1 MQQEC
6 RIAATMTLAAA
17 PTFDMD
23 SDGQDVRAGIWRFG
37 VPEYYAL
44 AAMVSVAIA
53 TYIFVTG
60 DAQSERLLTPALVAA
75 IMVANL
81 VPAMALIVLIGSRV
95 ARARAVR
102 SMAGGNG
109 RLHVRLVA
117 LFSLIAAVPTLLVVI
132 FASLLFQFGVDF
144 WFSDRSR
151 GMFENAANLAEGYYQ
166 ENQRQVGANTFAMA
180 TDLGTRL
187 RQYPIDAPG
196 FNDYYLQQV
205 VVRSL
210 NESAIIEIGRDG
222 LARTATAINPD
233 DRTAENRLS
242 STMIA
247 RLDAG
252 EDVVVVRQANRIE
265 AAARLPGTDRA
276 YVYASRDTNVPGFQ
290 QSARASAVLAD
301 YNQLFDRSQMLQLQF
316 NGALYLGSLLL
327 LALAVIAA
335 IVVADR
341 IVRPLGTLIGATRT
355 AAGGDLSVRVTPP
368 ARDDEI
374 SVLTRA
380 FNRMTEQL
388 EGQTRALVHANEQL
402 ETRRSF
408 IEAVLSG
415 VSSAVVSVDADRRIL
430 LANAAAERLID
441 RPADELTG
449 LLLDDVAPE
458 LSQLLTGK
466 EREAI
471 VQLARKDSE
480 PATLAAKAVAQG
492 DGFVLSFEDITQQL
506 LDQRRAAWS
515 DVARRI
521 AHEIKNPLT
530 PIQLAAERLQR
541 RFGDRVEADAPT
553 FRKLTD
559 TVIRQVHDMRRMVD
573 EFSSFARMPKPTFG
587 VEDVRD
593 ILRQAVFLFE
603 VAKPDIAFTVK
614 TPAEIDPLVCDRRL
628 LSQAITNIVKNAVEA
643 IEEKRK
649 DSDEVAAGTIGVEL
663 ETGAHDAVVIRI
675 TDDGIGLPEAR
686 EAIAE
691 PYMTTRQGGTGLG
704 LAIVKKI
711 VEQHYGELEFSDNPM
726 GQGTRVTLTLHPDR
740 LRPLAG
746 QGDENMLGRRET
758 VPGRIRNRQDKED
771 HGA

>member
-1 MQQEC
+1 MQQDC
-6 RIAATMTLAAA
+6 RNGATMAHPSSLTVEV
-17 PTFDMD
+17 D
-23 SDGQDVRAGIWRFG
+23 SDDQARSGFWRFG
-37 VPEYYAL
+37 APEYYTL
-44 AAMVSVAIA
+44 AVIVSVAVA

-60 DAQSERLLTPALVAA
+60 DAQSERLLTPALIAA
-75 IMVANL
+75 IMVVNL
-81 VPAMALIVLIGSRV
+81 VPAMALIVLIGSRI

-117 LFSLIAAVPTLLVVI
+117 LFSLIAAAPTLLVVI
-132 FASLLFQFGVDF
+132 FASLLFQFGVNF
-144 WFSDRSR
+144 WYSERSR
-151 GMFENAANLAEGYYQ
+151 GMFENAASMAQAFYEDSQ
-166 ENQRQVGANTFAMA
+166 KSVSANTTTMA
-180 TDLGTRL
+180 KDLSDYLTR
-187 RQYPIDAPG
+187 YPIDSETFQNAYG
-196 FNDYYLQQV
+196 QQV
-205 VVRSL
+205 VLREL
-210 NESAIIEIGRDG
+210 NESAIIEIGADG
-222 LARTATAINPD
+222 IARTPVMVDPD
-233 DRTAENRLS
+233 NRAAEARIS
-242 STMIA
+242 PETVA
-247 RLDAG
+247 RLNRG
-252 EDVVVVRQANRIE
+252 EQVVVLQKSDRIE
-265 AAARLPGTDRA
+265 AATRLPGRANA
-276 YVYASRDTNVPGFQ
+276 YVYASRDANILGLEQFDR
-290 QSARASAVLAD
+290 ARSILAD
-301 YNQLFDRSQMLQLQF
+301 YNALFGRSQQLQLQF

-388 EGQTRALVHANEQL
+388 EGQTGALVSVNEQL
-402 ETRRSF
+402 EARRSF

-430 LANAAAERLID
+430 LANAAAERLICQS
-441 RPADELTG
+441 AECLTG
-449 LLLDDVAPE
+449 QPLDDVAPE
-458 LSQLLTGK
+458 LARLLTGE
-466 EREAI
+466 EREGI
-471 VQLARKDSE
+471 VQLSRKDAE

-541 RFGDRVEADAPT
+541 RFGDKVEGDAAT

-603 VAKPDIAFTVK
+603 VAKPDIVFSVK
-614 TPAEIDPLVCDRRL
+614 TPADIEPLVCDRRL
-628 LSQAITNIVKNAVEA
+628 LSQAVTNIVKNAVEA
-643 IEEKRK
+643 IEEKYK
-649 DSDEVAAGTIGVEL
+649 NSESPATGHVGATL
-663 ETGAHDAVVIRI
+663 ETGREGELVIRV

-711 VEQHYGELEFSDNPM
+711 VEQHYGELEFSDNPA
-726 GQGTRVTLTLHPDR
+726 GDGTCVTLTLHPDR
-740 LRPLAG
+740 LRALAG
-746 QGDENMLGRRET
+746 RGGEAGIGQGES
-758 VPGRIRNRQDKED
+758 VPGRIRNRQDRED

>member
-1 MQQEC
+1 MAQSSP
-6 RIAATMTLAAA
+6 LAL
-17 PTFDMD
+17 DMD
-23 SDGQDVRAGIWRFG
+23 SDDQDVRSGFWRFAA
-37 VPEYYAL
+37 PEYYTL
-44 AAMVSVAIA
+44 AIIISVAIA

-75 IMVANL
+75 IMVVNL
-81 VPAMALIVLIGSRV
+81 VPAMALIVLIGSRI

-117 LFSLIAAVPTLLVVI
+117 LFSLIAAAPTLLVVI

-151 GMFENAANLAEGYYQ
+151 GMFENAASLAEGYYQ
-166 ENQRQVGANTFAMA
+166 ENQRQVGANTYAMA
-180 TDLGTRL
+180 ADLSKQMSL
-187 RQYPIDAPG
+187 VPIDSPA
-196 FNDYYLQQV
+196 FSNYYLQQV

-210 NESAIIEIGRDG
+210 NESAIIEIGQDG
-222 LARTATAINPD
+222 VARTATAIDPD
-233 DRTAENRLS
+233 NRAAENRLGS
-242 STMIA
+242 EMVG

-265 AAARLPGTDRA
+265 AAARLPGTRRA

-301 YNQLFDRSQMLQLQF
+301 YNGLFERSQQLQLQF

-327 LALAVIAA
+327 LALAVTAA

-374 SVLTRA
+374 AVLTRA

-388 EGQTRALVHANEQL
+388 QGQNGALVSVNEQL
-402 ETRRSF
+402 EARRSF

-430 LANAAAERLID
+430 LANAAAERLICQS
-441 RPADELTG
+441 AECLTG
-449 LLLDDVAPE
+449 QPLDDVAPE
-458 LSQLLTGK
+458 LARLLISD

-471 VQLARKDSE
+471 VQLSRKDAE

-541 RFGDRVEADAPT
+541 RFGDKIEGDSAT
-553 FRKLTD
+553 FKKLTD

-603 VAKPDIAFTVK
+603 VAKPDIAFAIT
-614 TPAEIDPLVCDRRL
+614 TPDEIEPLVCDRRL
-628 LSQAITNIVKNAVEA
+628 LSQALTNIVKNAVEA
-643 IEEKRK
+643 IEEKSK
-649 DSDEVAAGTIGVEL
+649 NSDLVPIGHIDAELAISAG
-663 ETGAHDAVVIRI
+663 GALVIRI
-675 TDDGIGLPEAR
+675 ADDGIGLPEAR
-686 EAIAE
+686 DAIAE

-711 VEQHYGELEFSDNPM
+711 VEQHYGELEFSDNPA
-726 GQGTRVTLTLHPDR
+726 GQGTCVTLTLHPDR

-746 QGDENMLGRRET
+746 RGGETGLGQSES
-758 VPGRIRNRQDKED
+758 VPGRIRNRQDRED

>member
-1 MQQEC
+1 MAQS
-6 RIAATMTLAAA
+6 ASLA
-17 PTFDMD
+17 FGMD
-23 SDGQDVRAGIWRFG
+23 SDEAEGRSGFWRFG
-37 VPEYYAL
+37 APEYYTL
-44 AAMVSVAIA
+44 GVIVSVAIA

-75 IMVANL
+75 IMVVNL
-81 VPAMALIVLIGSRV
+81 VPAMTLIVLIGSRV

-117 LFSLIAAVPTLLVVI
+117 LFSLIAAAPTLLVVI

-151 GMFENAANLAEGYYQ
+151 GMFENAASLAEGYYQ

-180 TDLGTRL
+180 NDLGTRL
-187 RQYPIDAPG
+187 SRFSIDSPG
-196 FNDYYLQQV
+196 FTNYYLQQV

-222 LARTATAINPD
+222 VARTAAAIDPD
-233 DRTAENRLS
+233 DRSAENRLS
-242 STMIA
+242 SEMVG

-252 EDVVVVRQANRIE
+252 EDVVVIRQANRIE

-301 YNQLFDRSQMLQLQF
+301 YNGLFERSQLLQLQF

-368 ARDDEI
+368 VRDDEI

-388 EGQTRALVHANEQL
+388 EGQTGVLVNVNEQL
-402 ETRRSF
+402 EARRSF

-430 LANAAAERLID
+430 LANAAAERLIGQS
-441 RPADELTG
+441 ADELIG
-449 LLLDDVAPE
+449 LFLDDVAPE
-458 LSQLLTGK
+458 LARMLTSD

-471 VQLARKDSE
+471 VQLSRKDAE

-541 RFGDRVEADAPT
+541 RFGDKVEGDEAT

-587 VEDVRD
+587 VEDLRD

-603 VAKPDIAFTVK
+603 VAKPDIAFSVR
-614 TPAEIDPLVCDRRL
+614 TPAEIEPLVCDRRL
-628 LSQAITNIVKNAVEA
+628 LSQAVTNIVKNAVEA
-643 IEEKRK
+643 IEEKYK
-649 DSDEVAAGTIGVEL
+649 SSDTVATGHVGAALEIGAEG
-663 ETGAHDAVVIRI
+663 EVVIRV

-686 EAIAE
+686 DAIAE

-711 VEQHYGELEFSDNPM
+711 VEQHYGELEFSDNPA
-726 GQGTRVTLTLHPDR
+726 GQGTCVTLTLHPDR

-746 QGDENMLGRRET
+746 KGGEQNIGQNET
-758 VPGRIRNRQDKED
+758 VPGRIRNRQDRED

>member
-1 MQQEC
+1 MAQSSS
-6 RIAATMTLAAA
+6 LA
-17 PTFDMD
+17 FDMD
-23 SDGQDVRAGIWRFG
+23 SDGQEVRSGFWRFAA
-37 VPEYYAL
+37 PEYYTL
-44 AAMVSVAIA
+44 AVIVSVAVA

-117 LFSLIAAVPTLLVVI
+117 LFSLIAAVPTMLVVI

-144 WFSDRSR
+144 WYSDRSR
-151 GMFENAANLAEGYYQ
+151 GMFENAANLAQAFYEDSQ
-166 ENQRQVGANTFAMA
+166 QSVGANTVAMA
-180 TDLGTRL
+180 KDLGGYLDRF
-187 RQYPIDAPG
+187 PIDSSSFSDA
-196 FNDYYLQQV
+196 YLQQV
-205 VVRSL
+205 VVREL
-210 NESAIIEIGRDG
+210 NESAIIEIGSDG
-222 LARTATAINPD
+222 IARTPVMIDPD
-233 DRTAENRLS
+233 NRAAE
-242 STMIA
+242 A
-247 RLDAG
+247 RISPAMVAQLNAG
-252 EDVVVVRQANRIE
+252 ENVIVTRQSDRIE
-265 AAARLPGTDRA
+265 AATRVPGRKNA
-276 YVYASRDTNVPGFQ
+276 YLYASRDANSLGLQ
-290 QSARASAVLAD
+290 QFERASTVLAD
-301 YNQLFDRSQMLQLQF
+301 YNALFERSQLLQLQF

-327 LALAVIAA
+327 LALAVIGA

-341 IVRPLGTLIGATRT
+341 IVRPLGTLVGAART
-355 AAGGDLSVRVTPP
+355 AAGGDLSVRVTPST
-368 ARDDEI
+368 RNDEI
-374 SVLTRA
+374 AVLTVA

-388 EGQTRALVHANEQL
+388 QGQTGALVSVNEQL
-402 ETRRSF
+402 EARRSF

-415 VSSAVVSVDADRRIL
+415 VSSAVVSVDADHRIL
-430 LANAAAERLID
+430 LANAAAERLICQS
-441 RPADELTG
+441 AECLTG
-449 LLLDDVAPE
+449 RPLEEVAPE
-458 LSQLLTGK
+458 LARLLTGD
-466 EREAI
+466 EREGI
-471 VQLARKDSE
+471 VQLARNDAE

-541 RFGDRVEADAPT
+541 RFGDKVEGDAAT

-603 VAKPDIAFTVK
+603 VAKPDIVFAIR
-614 TPAEIDPLVCDRRL
+614 TPDEIEPLVCDRRL
-628 LSQAITNIVKNAVEA
+628 LSQAMTNIVKNAVEA
-643 IEEKRK
+643 IEEKTK
-649 DSDEVAAGTIGVEL
+649 NSEGVSVGHVDAEL
-663 ETGAHDAVVIRI
+663 AIAPGGELLMRV

-686 EAIAE
+686 DAIAE

-711 VEQHYGELEFSDNPM
+711 VEQHYGELEFSDNPA

-746 QGDENMLGRRET
+746 RGGEAGLGQGES
-758 VPGRIRNRQDKED
+758 VPGRIRNRQDRED

>member
-1 MQQEC
+1 MAQSSS
-6 RIAATMTLAAA
+6 LA
-17 PTFDMD
+17 FDMD
-23 SDGQDVRAGIWRFG
+23 SDGQEVRSGFWRFAA
-37 VPEYYAL
+37 PEYYTL
-44 AAMVSVAIA
+44 AVIVSVAVA

-117 LFSLIAAVPTLLVVI
+117 LFSLIAAAPTMLVVI

-144 WFSDRSR
+144 WYSDRSR
-151 GMFENAANLAEGYYQ
+151 GMFENAANLAQAFYEDSQ
-166 ENQRQVGANTFAMA
+166 QSVGANTVAMA
-180 TDLGTRL
+180 KDLGGYLDRF
-187 RQYPIDAPG
+187 PIDSSSFSDA
-196 FNDYYLQQV
+196 YLQQV
-205 VVRSL
+205 VVREL
-210 NESAIIEIGRDG
+210 NESAIIEIGSDG
-222 LARTATAINPD
+222 IARTPVMIDPD
-233 DRTAENRLS
+233 NRAAE
-242 STMIA
+242 A
-247 RLDAG
+247 RISPAMVAQLNAG
-252 EDVVVVRQANRIE
+252 ENVIVTRQSDRIE
-265 AAARLPGTDRA
+265 AATRVPGRKNA
-276 YVYASRDTNVPGFQ
+276 YLYASRDANSLGLQ
-290 QSARASAVLAD
+290 QFERASTVLAD
-301 YNQLFDRSQMLQLQF
+301 YNALFERSQLLQLQF

-327 LALAVIAA
+327 LALAVIGA

-341 IVRPLGTLIGATRT
+341 IVRPLGTLVGAART
-355 AAGGDLSVRVTPP
+355 AAGGDLSVRVTPST
-368 ARDDEI
+368 RNDEI
-374 SVLTRA
+374 AVLTVA

-388 EGQTRALVHANEQL
+388 QGQTGALVSVNEQL
-402 ETRRSF
+402 EARRSF

-415 VSSAVVSVDADRRIL
+415 VSSAVVSVDADHRIL
-430 LANAAAERLID
+430 LANAAAERLICQS
-441 RPADELTG
+441 AECLTG
-449 LLLDDVAPE
+449 RPLEEVAPE
-458 LSQLLTGK
+458 LARLLTGD
-466 EREAI
+466 EREGI
-471 VQLARKDSE
+471 VQLARNDAE

-541 RFGDRVEADAPT
+541 RFGDKVEGDAAT

-603 VAKPDIAFTVK
+603 VAKPDIVFAIR
-614 TPAEIDPLVCDRRL
+614 TPDEIEPLVCDRRL
-628 LSQAITNIVKNAVEA
+628 LSQAMTNIVKNAVEA
-643 IEEKRK
+643 IEEKTK
-649 DSDEVAAGTIGVEL
+649 NSEEVPVGHVDAEL
-663 ETGAHDAVVIRI
+663 AIAPGGELLIRV

-686 EAIAE
+686 DAIAE

-711 VEQHYGELEFSDNPM
+711 VEQHYGELEFSDNPA

-746 QGDENMLGRRET
+746 RGGEAGLGQGES
-758 VPGRIRNRQDKED
+758 VPGRIRNRQDRED

>member
-1 MQQEC
+1 M
-6 RIAATMTLAAA
+6 ATMTQSPSLAL
-17 PTFDMD
+17 DMD
-23 SDGQDVRAGIWRFG
+23 SDGQEVRSGFWRFAA
-37 VPEYYAL
+37 PEYYTL
-44 AAMVSVAIA
+44 AIIISVAIA

-75 IMVANL
+75 IMVVNL

-117 LFSLIAAVPTLLVVI
+117 LFSLIAAAPTLLVVI

-166 ENQRQVGANTFAMA
+166 ENQRQVGANTYAMA
-180 TDLGTRL
+180 TDLGKQL
-187 RQYPIDAPG
+187 SLVPIDSPA
-196 FNDYYLQQV
+196 FSNYYLQQV

-222 LARTATAINPD
+222 VARTATAINPD
-233 DRTAENRLS
+233 DRAAEARLGS
-242 STMIA
+242 AMVG

-252 EDVVVVRQANRIE
+252 EDVVVVRQPTRIE

-301 YNQLFDRSQMLQLQF
+301 YNNLFERSQQLQLQF

-355 AAGGDLSVRVTPP
+355 AAGGDLSVRVPPP

-374 SVLTRA
+374 AVLTRA

-388 EGQTRALVHANEQL
+388 QGQTGALVSVNEQL
-402 ETRRSF
+402 EARRSF

-415 VSSAVVSVDADRRIL
+415 VSSAVVSVDADHRIL
-430 LANAAAERLID
+430 LANAAAERLICQS
-441 RPADELTG
+441 AECLTG
-449 LLLDDVAPE
+449 QPLDDVAPE
-458 LSQLLTGK
+458 LARLLISD

-471 VQLARKDSE
+471 VQLSRKDAE

-541 RFGDRVEADAPT
+541 RFGDKVEGDAAT

-593 ILRQAVFLFE
+593 ILRQTVFLFE
-603 VAKPDIAFTVK
+603 VAKPDITFAVK
-614 TPAEIDPLVCDRRL
+614 TPAEIEPLVCDRRL
-628 LSQAITNIVKNAVEA
+628 LSQAMTNIVKNAVEA
-643 IEEKRK
+643 IEEKYRN
-649 DSDEVAAGTIGVEL
+649 SESTVTGHVAAEL
-663 ETGAHDAVVIRI
+663 FSGAEGEIVIRVS
-675 TDDGIGLPEAR
+675 DDGIGLPEAR
-686 EAIAE
+686 DAIAE

-711 VEQHYGELEFSDNPM
+711 VEQHYGELEFSDNPA
-726 GQGTRVTLTLHPDR
+726 GQGTCVTLTLHPDR

-746 QGDENMLGRRET
+746 KGGEQGMGHSES
-758 VPGRIRNRQDKED
+758 VPGRIRNRQDRED

>member
-1 MQQEC
+1 MEPAASL
-6 RIAATMTLAAA
+6 IA
-17 PTFDMD
+17 D
-23 SDGQDVRAGIWRFG
+23 SDSLDPAARTRGWHFAA
-37 VPEYYAL
+37 PEYYTL
-44 AAMVSVAIA
+44 AVIISVAIA

-75 IMVANL
+75 IMVVNL
-81 VPAMALIVLIGSRV
+81 VPAMALIVLVGSRI
-95 ARARAVR
+95 ARARAER
-102 SMAGGNG
+102 TMMGGNG

-117 LFSLIAAVPTLLVVI
+117 LFSLLAATPTLLVVI

-151 GMFENAANLAEGYYQ
+151 GMFENAASLAEGYYQ
-166 ENQRQVGANTFAMA
+166 ENQREVGANTVAMA
-180 TDLGTRL
+180 NDLGNLLSRV
-187 RQYPIDAPG
+187 PIDAPE
-196 FNDYYLQQV
+196 FSSYYFQQV
-205 VVRSL
+205 VVRNL
-210 NESAIIEIGRDG
+210 NESAIIEVGKDG
-222 LARTATAINPD
+222 IARTAAAVSPD
-233 DRTAENRLS
+233 NRVAESRLTP
-242 STMIA
+242 TMRQ
-247 RLDAG
+247 RLAKG
-252 EDVVVVRQANRIE
+252 EDVVVVRRSDRVE
-265 AAARLPGTDRA
+265 AATRLPGTSGA
-276 YVYASRDTNVPGFQ
+276 YVYASRDANVPGFQ
-290 QSARASAVLAD
+290 QSIRAGTVLAD
-301 YNQLFDRSQMLQLQF
+301 YNGLFERSQKLQLQF

-327 LALAVIAA
+327 LALAVVAA

-368 ARDDEI
+368 ERDDEI
-374 SVLTRA
+374 AVLTRA
-380 FNRMTEQL
+380 FNSMTEQL
-388 EGQTRALVHANEQL
+388 EQQTGTLVSVNAQL

-415 VSSAVVSVDADRRIL
+415 VSSAVISVDAGHHIL
-430 LANAAAERLID
+430 LANAAAERLIGQSV
-441 RPADELTG
+441 ADLTG
-449 LLLDDVAPE
+449 QPLADVAPE
-458 LSQLLTGK
+458 LAGLLTGT
-466 EREAI
+466 EREGV
-471 VQLARKDSE
+471 VQLARRDAE

-541 RFGDRVEADAPT
+541 RFGDKVGGDEAT

-603 VAKPDIAFTVK
+603 VAKPDIMFRVK
-614 TPAEIDPLVCDRRL
+614 TPNEIEPLVCDRRL
-628 LSQAITNIVKNAVEA
+628 LSQALTNIVKNAVEA
-643 IEEKRK
+643 IEEKRGHSAEAPTGHI
-649 DSDEVAAGTIGVEL
+649 DAALDIGAAGEI
-663 ETGAHDAVVIRI
+663 VIRVS
-675 TDDGIGLPEAR
+675 DDGIGLPQAR
-686 EAIAE
+686 DTIAE

-711 VEQHYGELEFSDNPM
+711 VEQHFGELEFCDNPA
-726 GQGTRVTLTLHPDR
+726 GRGTCVTLTLHPDR
-740 LRPLAG
+740 LRSLAG
-746 QGDENMLGRRET
+746 KGGDLVTGRTES
-758 VPGRIRNRQDKED
+758 VPGRVRNRQDREEY
-771 HGA
+771 GA

>member
-1 MQQEC
+1 MVQS
-6 RIAATMTLAAA
+6 TSLA
-17 PTFDMD
+17 FGMD
-23 SDGQDVRAGIWRFG
+23 SDEEEARSGFWRFG
-37 VPEYYAL
+37 APEYYTL
-44 AAMVSVAIA
+44 GVIVSVAIA

-75 IMVANL
+75 IMVVNL

-117 LFSLIAAVPTLLVVI
+117 LFSLIAAAPTLLVVI

-151 GMFENAANLAEGYYQ
+151 GMFENAASLAEGYYQ

-187 RQYPIDAPG
+187 SRFSIDSPG
-196 FNDYYLQQV
+196 FSNYYLQQV

-222 LARTATAINPD
+222 VARTATAIDPD
-233 DRTAENRLS
+233 DRSAENRL
-242 STMIA
+242 TAAMVD

-252 EDVVVVRQANRIE
+252 EDVVVIRQANRIE

-301 YNQLFDRSQMLQLQF
+301 YNGLFDRSQLLQLQF

-374 SVLTRA
+374 AVLTRA

-388 EGQTRALVHANEQL
+388 EGQTGVLVNVNEQL
-402 ETRRSF
+402 EARRSF

-430 LANAAAERLID
+430 LANAAAERLIGQS
-441 RPADELTG
+441 AESLTG
-449 LLLDDVAPE
+449 QPLDDVAPE
-458 LSQLLTGK
+458 LARLLTGE
-466 EREAI
+466 EREGI
-471 VQLARKDSE
+471 VQLSRKDAE

-541 RFGDRVEADAPT
+541 RFGDKVEGDAAT

-587 VEDVRD
+587 VEDARD

-603 VAKPDIAFTVK
+603 VAKPDIAFSVK
-614 TPAEIDPLVCDRRL
+614 TPAEIEPLVCDRRL
-628 LSQAITNIVKNAVEA
+628 LSQAVTNIVKNAVEA
-643 IEEKRK
+643 IEEKYK
-649 DSDEVAAGTIGVEL
+649 NSDSIATGHVGAALEIGPGGE
-663 ETGAHDAVVIRI
+663 VVIRV

-686 EAIAE
+686 DAIAE

-711 VEQHYGELEFSDNPM
+711 VEQHYGELEFSDNPA
-726 GQGTRVTLTLHPDR
+726 GQGTCVTLTLHPDR

-746 QGDENMLGRRET
+746 KGGEQNMGQNET
-758 VPGRIRNRQDKED
+758 VPGRIRNRQDRED

>member
-1 MQQEC
+1 MAQ
-6 RIAATMTLAAA
+6 LAPLALDA
-17 PTFDMD
+17 V
-23 SDGQDVRAGIWRFG
+23 SDEEGARSGIWRFAA
-37 VPEYYAL
+37 PEYYTLAL
-44 AAMVSVAIA
+44 VVSIGVA

-81 VPAMALIVLIGSRV
+81 VPAMALIVLVGSRV
-95 ARARAVR
+95 ARARAE
-102 SMAGGNG
+102 STMGGGNG

-117 LFSLIAAVPTLLVVI
+117 LFSLIAAAPTLLVAI

-151 GMFENAANLAEGYYQ
+151 GMFENAAGLAEGYYQ
-166 ENQRQVGANTFAMA
+166 ENQREVGANAVAMA
-180 TDLGTRL
+180 TDLGGYL
-187 RQYPIDAPG
+187 EKAPIDGAD
-196 FNDYYLQQV
+196 FSSYYFQQV

-210 NESAIIEIGRDG
+210 NQSAIIELGPDG
-222 LARTATAINPD
+222 IARTATAVAPD
-233 DRTAENRLS
+233 DRNADQLLRPEVIRRLN
-242 STMIA
+242 
-247 RLDAG
+247 AG
-252 EDVVVVRQANRIE
+252 EDVVITRQRNRIE
-265 AAARLPGTDRA
+265 AVTRLPSSRA
-276 YVYASRDTNVPGFQ
+276 AFVYASRDFNVPGFS
-290 QSARASAVLAD
+290 QSARAGTVLAD
-301 YNQLFDRSQMLQLQF
+301 YNNLFARSQLLQLQF

-341 IVRPLGTLIGATRT
+341 IIRPLGTLVGATRA

-368 ARDDEI
+368 ARNDEI
-374 SVLTRA
+374 SVLTVA

-388 EGQTRALVHANEQL
+388 EGQTSALVGANEQL
-402 ETRRSF
+402 EARRSF

-415 VSSAVVSVDADRRIL
+415 VSSAVISVDADHRIL
-430 LANAAAERLID
+430 LANAAAERLICQSSNC
-441 RPADELTG
+441 LTG
-449 LLLDDVAPE
+449 APLADVAPE
-458 LSQLLTGK
+458 LARLLTGD

-471 VQLARKDSE
+471 VQLARRDAE

-541 RFGDRVEADAPT
+541 RFGDKVEGDTAT
-553 FRKLTD
+553 FKKLTD
-559 TVIRQVHDMRRMVD
+559 TIVRQVHDMRRMVD

-587 VEDVRD
+587 VEDIRD
-593 ILRQAVFLFE
+593 ILKQAVFLFE
-603 VAKPDIAFTVK
+603 VAKPDIEFVVDVPDAI
-614 TPAEIDPLVCDRRL
+614 EPLVCDRRL
-628 LSQAITNIVKNAVEA
+628 LSQALTNIVKNAVEA
-643 IEEKRK
+643 IEERSKNLEPPLSGHIR
-649 DSDEVAAGTIGVEL
+649 AALDMRNDGQIAITV
-663 ETGAHDAVVIRI
+663 

-711 VEQHYGELEFSDNPM
+711 VEQHFGDLEFSDNPA
-726 GQGTRVTLTLHPDR
+726 GRGTRVTLTLHPDR

-746 QGDENMLGRRET
+746 QGGET
-758 VPGRIRNRQDKED
+758 TMGQAESVPGRIRNRQDRED

>member
-1 MQQEC
+1 
-6 RIAATMTLAAA
+6 MTSAAA
-17 PTFDMD
+17 PPFDMEPD
-23 SDGQDVRAGIWRFG
+23 AQDLRSGVWRFG
-37 VPEYYAL
+37 APEYYAL
-44 AAMVSVAIA
+44 AAMVSIAIA

-117 LFSLIAAVPTLLVVI
+117 LFSLIAAAPTLLVVI

-151 GMFENAANLAEGYYQ
+151 GMFENAANMAQAFYEDSQ
-166 ENQRQVGANTFAMA
+166 ESVGANTSAMA
-180 TDLGTRL
+180 KDLGAYLANNKLNSTAF
-187 RQYPIDAPG
+187 QDAYG
-196 FNDYYLQQV
+196 MQV
-205 VVRSL
+205 VLREL
-210 NESAIIEIGRDG
+210 NESAVIEIGSDG
-222 LARTATAINPD
+222 IARTAAIVDPD
-233 DRTAENRLS
+233 NRVAS
-242 STMIA
+242 ERIAPSTVALLA
-247 RLDAG
+247 RG
-252 EDVVVVRQANRIE
+252 EDVVVTRRPDRIE
-265 AAARLPGTDRA
+265 AVARLPGRENA
-276 YVYASRDTNVPGFQ
+276 YVYAARNADTLGMRQFDG
-290 QSARASAVLAD
+290 ARAVLTD

-327 LALAVIAA
+327 LALAVVAA

-388 EGQTRALVHANEQL
+388 EGQTGALVNVNEQL
-402 ETRRSF
+402 EARRSF

-415 VSSAVVSVDADRRIL
+415 VSSAVVSVDAERRIL
-430 LANAAAERLID
+430 LANAAAERLIG
-441 RPADELTG
+441 RSADELTG
-449 LLLDDVAPE
+449 LTLDEVAPE
-458 LSQLLTGK
+458 LAQLLTGN

-471 VQLARKDSE
+471 VQLARKDAE
-480 PATLAAKAVAQG
+480 PATLAAKAVGQG

-541 RFGDRVEADAPT
+541 RFGDRVEGDAPT

-587 VEDVRD
+587 VEDIRD
-593 ILRQAVFLFE
+593 VLRQAVFLFE
-603 VAKPDIAFTVK
+603 VAKPDIVFTVK
-614 TPAEIDPLVCDRRL
+614 TPAEIEPLVCDRRL
-628 LSQAITNIVKNAVEA
+628 LSQAVTNIVKNAVEA
-643 IEEKRK
+643 IEEKYK
-649 DSDEVAAGTIGVEL
+649 NSSEPAIGNISAEL
-663 ETGAHDAVVIRI
+663 ETGANDTIVIRV

-686 EAIAE
+686 DAIAE

-711 VEQHYGELEFSDNPM
+711 VEQHYGELEFSDNPA
-726 GQGTRVTLTLHPDR
+726 GRGTCVTLTLYPDR

-746 QGDENMLGRRET
+746 QGGETAVGRTET

>member
-1 MQQEC
+1 MQQDC
-6 RIAATMTLAAA
+6 RNAATMASLA
-17 PTFDMD
+17 PLPIDRD
-23 SDGQDVRAGIWRFG
+23 SGEPDVRSSGWQFAA
-37 VPEYYAL
+37 PEYYTL
-44 AAMVSVAIA
+44 AVIISVAIA

-81 VPAMALIVLIGSRV
+81 VPAMALIVLVGSRV

-117 LFSLIAAVPTLLVVI
+117 LFSLIAAAPTLLVVI
-132 FASLLFQFGVDF
+132 FASLLFQYGVDF

-151 GMFENAANLAEGYYQ
+151 GMFENAASLAQGYYQ
-166 ENQRQVGANTFAMA
+166 ENQREVGANTIAMA
-180 TDLGTRL
+180 KDLGSFLSRV
-187 RQYPIDAPG
+187 PIDDPD
-196 FNDYYLQQV
+196 FSNYYLQQV
-205 VVRSL
+205 VVRNL
-210 NESAIIEIGRDG
+210 NESAIIEIGSDG
-222 LARTATAINPD
+222 VARTPAMIDPD
-233 DRTAENRLS
+233 NRAAENRIS
-242 STMIA
+242 PSMVS

-252 EDVVVVRQANRIE
+252 EEVVVARQSDRIE
-265 AAARLPGTDRA
+265 AATRLPGPRRA
-276 YVYASRDTNVPGFQ
+276 YLYASRDANVLGLQ
-290 QSARASAVLAD
+290 QFERARTVLAD
-301 YNQLFDRSQMLQLQF
+301 YNGLFQRSQQLQLQF

-327 LALAVIAA
+327 LALAVVAA

-368 ARDDEI
+368 ASNDEI

-388 EGQTRALVHANEQL
+388 QGQTGALVSVNEQL
-402 ETRRSF
+402 EARRSF

-415 VSSAVVSVDADRRIL
+415 VSSAVVSVDTDHRIL
-430 LANAAAERLID
+430 LVNAAAERLIGQ
-441 RPADELTG
+441 PAETLTG
-449 LLLDDVAPE
+449 QSLADVAPE
-458 LSQLLTGK
+458 LARLLTAD

-471 VQLARKDSE
+471 VQLARKDAE
-480 PATLAAKAVAQG
+480 PATLAAKTVALG
-492 DGFVLSFEDITQQL
+492 EGFVLSFEDITQQL

-541 RFGDRVEADAPT
+541 RFGDKVEGDQAT
-553 FRKLTD
+553 FRRLTD

-603 VAKPDIAFTVK
+603 VAKPDIAFRISM
-614 TPAEIDPLVCDRRL
+614 ADEIEPLVCDRRL
-628 LSQAITNIVKNAVEA
+628 LSQALTNIVKNAVEA
-643 IEEKRK
+643 IEEKIKNPGSTPVGHIR
-649 DSDEVAAGTIGVEL
+649 AEL
-663 ETGAHDAVVIRI
+663 ELTPDGEMVIRVS
-675 TDDGIGLPEAR
+675 DDGIGLPEAR

-711 VEQHYGELEFSDNPM
+711 VEQHYGELDFADNPE

-746 QGDENMLGRRET
+746 QGADMTTGQMES
-758 VPGRIRNRQDKED
+758 VPGRIRNRQDRED
-771 HGA
+771 YGA

>member
-1 MQQEC
+1 MEQTAALTRNSESEQQD
-6 RIAATMTLAAA
+6 A
-17 PTFDMD
+17 
-23 SDGQDVRAGIWRFG
+23 RAGGWHFAA
-37 VPEYYAL
+37 PEYYTLAL
-44 AAMVSVAIA
+44 IVSVGIA

-81 VPAMALIVLIGSRV
+81 VPAMALIVLVGSRV

-117 LFSLIAAVPTLLVVI
+117 LFSLIAAAPTLLVVI

-166 ENQRQVGANTFAMA
+166 ENQREVGANTVAMA
-180 TDLGTRL
+180 TDLGGLLDRL
-187 RQYPIDAPG
+187 PTNSSQ
-196 FNDYYLQQV
+196 FSNYYFQQV
-205 VVRSL
+205 VVRNL
-210 NESAIIEIGRDG
+210 NESAIIEIGTDG
-222 LARTATAINPD
+222 VARTAAGVNPD
-233 DRTAENRLS
+233 NRAAENRLTP
-242 STMIA
+242 TMVS

-252 EDVVVVRQANRIE
+252 EEVVVVREANRIE
-265 AAARLPGTDRA
+265 AATRLPGTRRA
-276 YVYASRDTNVPGFQ
+276 YLYASRDFNVPGFQ
-290 QSARASAVLAD
+290 QSIRANTVLAD
-301 YNQLFDRSQMLQLQF
+301 YNALFKRSQLLQLQF

-327 LALAVIAA
+327 LALAVVAA

-374 SVLTRA
+374 SVLTQA

-388 EGQTRALVHANEQL
+388 EGQTGALVNANEQI
-402 ETRRSF
+402 EARRSF

-415 VSSAVVSVDADRRIL
+415 VSSAVVSVDADHRIL
-430 LANAAAERLID
+430 LANAAAERLICQS
-441 RPADELTG
+441 AECLTG
-449 LLLDDVAPE
+449 QPLADVAPE
-458 LSQLLTGK
+458 LAQLLSGN

-471 VQLARKDSE
+471 VQLARRDAE

-492 DGFVLSFEDITQQL
+492 DGFVISFEDITQQL

-541 RFGDRVEADAPT
+541 RFGAKIEGDEAT
-553 FRKLTD
+553 FKRLTD
-559 TVIRQVHDMRRMVD
+559 TIIRQVHDMRRMVD

-593 ILRQAVFLFE
+593 IIRQAVFLFE
-603 VAKPDIAFTVK
+603 VAKPDIAFSIK
-614 TPAEIDPLVCDRRL
+614 TPNEIDPLVCDRRL
-628 LSQAITNIVKNAVEA
+628 LSQAVTNIVKNAVEA
-643 IEEKRK
+643 IEEKYK
-649 DSDEVAAGTIGVEL
+649 NT
-663 ETGAHDAVVIRI
+663 DAVATGHIDAQLDIGATGDYVIRV

-686 EAIAE
+686 DAIAE

-711 VEQHYGELEFSDNPM
+711 VEQHYGELDFCDNPA
-726 GQGTRVTLTLHPDR
+726 GQGTCVSLTLHPER
-740 LRPLAG
+740 LRSLAG
-746 QGDENMLGRRET
+746 MGGETAAGQAET
-758 VPGRIRNRQDKED
+758 VPGRLRNRQDREE

>member
-1 MQQEC
+1 MVQPARLALDIDSDE
-6 RIAATMTLAAA
+6 AAA
-17 PTFDMD
+17 R
-23 SDGQDVRAGIWRFG
+23 SGIWRFAA
-37 VPEYYAL
+37 PEYYTL
-44 AAMVSVAIA
+44 AVIASVAIA

-81 VPAMALIVLIGSRV
+81 VPAMALIVLVGSRI
-95 ARARAVR
+95 ARARATR
-102 SMAGGNG
+102 SMGGGNG

-132 FASLLFQFGVDF
+132 FASLLFQYGVDF

-151 GMFENAANLAEGYYQ
+151 GMFENAASLAEGYYQ
-166 ENQRQVGANTFAMA
+166 ENQREVAANTGAMA
-180 TDLGTRL
+180 KDLGAFLQRAST
-187 RQYPIDAPG
+187 DDPG
-196 FNDYYLQQV
+196 FSNYYFQQV
-205 VVRSL
+205 VVRNL
-210 NESAIIEIGRDG
+210 NESAIIEIGVDNV
-222 LARTATAINPD
+222 ARTAAAINPD
-233 DRTAENRLS
+233 DREAENRLS
-242 STMIA
+242 PAILA

-252 EDVVVVRQANRIE
+252 EDVVVVRQPDRIE
-265 AAARLPGTDRA
+265 AATRLPGTRRA
-276 YVYASRDTNVPGFQ
+276 YLYASRDFNVPGFQ
-290 QSARASAVLAD
+290 QSLRASNVLAD
-301 YNQLFDRSQMLQLQF
+301 YNDLFERSQQLQLQF

-355 AAGGDLSVRVTPP
+355 AAGGDLSVRVSPP
-368 ARDDEI
+368 RRDDEI
-374 SVLTRA
+374 AVLTRA

-388 EGQTRALVHANEQL
+388 EGQTSALVNVNEQL
-402 ETRRSF
+402 EARRSF

-415 VSSAVVSVDADRRIL
+415 VSSAVISVDADHRIL
-430 LANAAAERLID
+430 LANAAAERLIEPD
-441 RPADELTG
+441 GEGLTERPLAE
-449 LLLDDVAPE
+449 VAPE
-458 LSQLLTGK
+458 LARLLDS
-466 EREAI
+466 EEHEAI
-471 VQLARKDSE
+471 VQLARKDAE

-541 RFGDRVEADAPT
+541 RFGDKVEGDTAT

-603 VAKPDIAFTVK
+603 VAKPDIAFRVR
-614 TPAEIDPLVCDRRL
+614 TPGEIDPLVCDRRL
-628 LSQAITNIVKNAVEA
+628 LSQALTNIVKNAVEA
-643 IEEKRK
+643 IEEKYK
-649 DSDEVAAGTIGVEL
+649 DSTEPAVGRVEASL
-663 ETGAHDAVVIRI
+663 ETTDDGAVRI
-675 TDDGIGLPEAR
+675 TVADDGIGLPEAR
-686 EAIAE
+686 DAIAE
-691 PYMTTRQGGTGLG
+691 PYMTTRRGGTGLG

-711 VEQHYGELEFSDNPM
+711 VEQHYGELEFTDNPA
-726 GQGTRVTLTLHPDR
+726 GQGTCVTLTLHPDR

-746 QGDENMLGRRET
+746 KGGGGSTGQAES
-758 VPGRIRNRQDKED
+758 VPGRIRTRQDRED

>member
-1 MQQEC
+1 MEPVASPNATIESEGLSASP
-6 RIAATMTLAAA
+6 RSWHFAA
-17 PTFDMD
+17 
-23 SDGQDVRAGIWRFG
+23 
-37 VPEYYAL
+37 PEYYTL
-44 AAMVSVAIA
+44 AVIISVAIA

-75 IMVANL
+75 IMVVNL
-81 VPAMALIVLIGSRV
+81 VPAMALIVLVGSRI
-95 ARARAVR
+95 ARARAER
-102 SMAGGNG
+102 TMGGGNG

-166 ENQRQVGANTFAMA
+166 ENQRQVGANTFTMA
-180 TDLGTRL
+180 GDLGKML
-187 RQYPIDAPG
+187 AQLPIDSPD
-196 FNDYYLQQV
+196 FTNYYLQQV

-210 NESAIIEIGRDG
+210 NESAIIEIGKDG
-222 LARTATAINPD
+222 VTRTATAINPD
-233 DRTAENRLS
+233 NRTAEDRLTP
-242 STMIA
+242 TMIK

-252 EDVVVVRQANRIE
+252 EDVVVVRQADRIE
-265 AAARLPGTDRA
+265 AAARLPGTARA
-276 YVYASRDTNVPGFQ
+276 YVYASRDENVPGFQ
-290 QSARASAVLAD
+290 QSARAGAVLAD
-301 YNQLFDRSQMLQLQF
+301 YNDLFERSQKLQLQF

-368 ARDDEI
+368 VRDDEI

-388 EGQTRALVHANEQL
+388 EGQTSALVNVNAQL

-415 VSSAVVSVDADRRIL
+415 VSSAVGSVDADHHIL
-430 LANAAAERLID
+430 LVNAAAERLIGQS
-441 RPADELTG
+441 AGELTG
-449 LLLDDVAPE
+449 QPLADVAPE
-458 LSQLLTGK
+458 LAALLTAE

-471 VQLARKDSE
+471 VQLSRRDAE

-541 RFGDRVEADAPT
+541 RFGAKVEGDEAT
-553 FRKLTD
+553 FRRLTD
-559 TVIRQVHDMRRMVD
+559 TIIRQVHDMRRMVD

-603 VAKPDIAFTVK
+603 VAKPDIAFSVT
-614 TPAEIDPLVCDRRL
+614 TPDEIEPLVCDRRL
-628 LSQAITNIVKNAVEA
+628 LSQALTNIVKNAVEA
-643 IEEKRK
+643 IEEKSK
-649 DSDEVAAGTIGVEL
+649 KENENPPVGHIHAEL
-663 ETGAHDAVVIRI
+663 DASGGDMIVIRI

-686 EAIAE
+686 DAIAE

-711 VEQHYGELEFSDNPM
+711 VEQHYGELEFEDNPA
-726 GQGTRVTLTLHPDR
+726 GRGTRVTLTLHPDR
-740 LRPLAG
+740 LRPVAG
-746 QGDENMLGRRET
+746 KGGDLMSGRVET
-758 VPGRIRNRQDKED
+758 VPGRVRNRQDRED
-771 HGA
+771 YGT

>member
-1 MQQEC
+1 MAQSPP
-6 RIAATMTLAAA
+6 LAL
-17 PTFDMD
+17 DMD
-23 SDGQDVRAGIWRFG
+23 SDGQEVRSGFWGFAA
-37 VPEYYAL
+37 PEYYTL
-44 AAMVSVAIA
+44 AIIVSVAIA

-75 IMVANL
+75 IMVVNL

-117 LFSLIAAVPTLLVVI
+117 LFSLIAAAPTLLVVI

-166 ENQRQVGANTFAMA
+166 ENQRQVGANTYAMA
-180 TDLGTRL
+180 TDLGKQL
-187 RQYPIDAPG
+187 SLVPIDSPA
-196 FNDYYLQQV
+196 FSNYYLQQV

-222 LARTATAINPD
+222 VARTATAINPD
-233 DRTAENRLS
+233 DRAAEARLGS
-242 STMIA
+242 AMVG

-301 YNQLFDRSQMLQLQF
+301 YNNLFERSQQLQLQF

-374 SVLTRA
+374 AVLTRA

-388 EGQTRALVHANEQL
+388 QGQTGALVSVNEQL
-402 ETRRSF
+402 EARRSF

-430 LANAAAERLID
+430 LANAAAERLICQS
-441 RPADELTG
+441 AECLTG
-449 LLLDDVAPE
+449 QPLDDVAPE
-458 LSQLLTGK
+458 LARLLISD

-471 VQLARKDSE
+471 VQLSRKDAE

-521 AHEIKNPLT
+521 AHEIENPLT

-541 RFGDRVEADAPT
+541 RFGDKVEGDSAT

-603 VAKPDIAFTVK
+603 VAKPDIAFAVK
-614 TPAEIDPLVCDRRL
+614 TPAEIEPLVCDRRL
-628 LSQAITNIVKNAVEA
+628 LSQAMTNIVKNAVEA
-643 IEEKRK
+643 IEEKYK
-649 DSDEVAAGTIGVEL
+649 NSESAITGHVAAEL
-663 ETGAHDAVVIRI
+663 VSGADGEMIIRVS
-675 TDDGIGLPEAR
+675 DDGIGLPEAR
-686 EAIAE
+686 DAIAE

-711 VEQHYGELEFSDNPM
+711 VEQHYGELEFSDNPE
-726 GQGTRVTLTLHPDR
+726 GQGTCVTLTLHPDR

-746 QGDENMLGRRET
+746 KGGEQGMGHSES
-758 VPGRIRNRQDKED
+758 VPGRIRNRQDRED

>member
-1 MQQEC
+1 MATSVPLANDGESG
-6 RIAATMTLAAA
+6 RPAPRARAWEFAA
-17 PTFDMD
+17 
-23 SDGQDVRAGIWRFG
+23 
-37 VPEYYAL
+37 PEYYAL
-44 AAMVSVAIA
+44 AVIISVGIA
-53 TYIFVTG
+53 TYIYVTG

-75 IMVANL
+75 IMVVNL

-95 ARARAVR
+95 ARARAMR

-117 LFSLIAAVPTLLVVI
+117 LFSLIAATPTLLVVI

-151 GMFENAANLAEGYYQ
+151 GMFENAAGLAEGYYQ
-166 ENQRQVGANTFAMA
+166 ENQREVAANTVAMA
-180 TDLGTRL
+180 TDLGNVLERVRT
-187 RQYPIDAPG
+187 DAPD
-196 FNDYYLQQV
+196 FSSFYLQQV
-205 VVRSL
+205 VVRNL
-210 NESAIIEIGRDG
+210 NESAIIEIGADG
-222 LARTATAINPD
+222 VARTAAAIDPD
-233 DRTAENRLS
+233 NRAAETRLQPAMV
-242 STMIA
+242 T

-252 EDVVVVRQANRIE
+252 EEVVVVRQSDRIE
-265 AAARLPGTDRA
+265 AATKLPGTRRA
-276 YVYASRDTNVPGFQ
+276 YLYASRDFNVPGFQ
-290 QSARASAVLAD
+290 QSVRAGTVLAD
-301 YNQLFDRSQMLQLQF
+301 YNALFARSQQLQLQF

-341 IVRPLGTLIGATRT
+341 IVRPLGTLVGATRT
-355 AAGGDLSVRVTPP
+355 AAEGDLSVRVTPS
-368 ARDDEI
+368 AHDDEI

-380 FNRMTEQL
+380 FNRMTEQIQ
-388 EGQTRALVHANEQL
+388 GQTGALVSANEQI
-402 ETRRSF
+402 EARRSF

-415 VSSAVVSVDADRRIL
+415 VSSAVVSVDADHRIL
-430 LANAAAERLID
+430 LANAAAERLIGT
-441 RPADELTG
+441 RAEALTG
-449 LLLDDVAPE
+449 QPLAEVAPE
-458 LSQLLTGK
+458 LARLISGD
-466 EREAI
+466 EREGV
-471 VQLARKDSE
+471 VQLARQHAE

-521 AHEIKNPLT
+521 AHEIKNPRT

-541 RFGDRVEADAPT
+541 RFGDKVEGDQAT

-587 VEDVRD
+587 VEDIRD
-593 ILRQAVFLFE
+593 ILKQAVFLFE
-603 VAKPDIAFTVK
+603 VAKPDIAFSVSV
-614 TPAEIDPLVCDRRL
+614 PNDIEPLVCDRRL
-628 LSQAITNIVKNAVEA
+628 LSQALTNIVKNAVEA
-643 IEEKRK
+643 IEENVKNPE
-649 DSDEVAAGTIGVEL
+649 SSPIGHIRAILDMGDDRE
-663 ETGAHDAVVIRI
+663 VVIRI
-675 TDDGIGLPEAR
+675 ADDGIGLPEAR
-686 EAIAE
+686 DTIAE

-711 VEQHYGELEFSDNPM
+711 VEQHYGELDFADNPA
-726 GQGTRVTLTLHPDR
+726 GKGTCVTLTLHPDR

-746 QGDENMLGRRET
+746 RGADTTTGQAES
-758 VPGRIRNRQDKED
+758 VPGRSRNRQDRED

>member
-1 MQQEC
+1 MTQSP
-6 RIAATMTLAAA
+6 TLAL
-17 PTFDMD
+17 DMD
-23 SDGQDVRAGIWRFG
+23 SDGQEVRSGFWRFAA
-37 VPEYYAL
+37 PEYYTL
-44 AAMVSVAIA
+44 AIIISVAIA

-75 IMVANL
+75 IMVVNL

-117 LFSLIAAVPTLLVVI
+117 LFSLIAAAPTLLVVI

-166 ENQRQVGANTFAMA
+166 ENQRQVGANTYAMA
-180 TDLGTRL
+180 TDLGKQL
-187 RQYPIDAPG
+187 SLVPIDSPA
-196 FNDYYLQQV
+196 FSNYYLQQV

-222 LARTATAINPD
+222 VARTATAINPD
-233 DRTAENRLS
+233 DRAAEARLGS
-242 STMIA
+242 AMVG

-252 EDVVVVRQANRIE
+252 EDVVVVRQPTRIE

-301 YNQLFDRSQMLQLQF
+301 YNSLFDRSQQLQLQF

-374 SVLTRA
+374 AVLTRA

-388 EGQTRALVHANEQL
+388 QGQTGALVSVNEQL
-402 ETRRSF
+402 EARRSF

-415 VSSAVVSVDADRRIL
+415 VSSAVVSVDADHRIL
-430 LANAAAERLID
+430 LANAAAERLICQS
-441 RPADELTG
+441 AECLTG
-449 LLLDDVAPE
+449 QPLDDVAPE
-458 LSQLLTGK
+458 LARLLISD

-471 VQLARKDSE
+471 VQLSRKDAE

-541 RFGDRVEADAPT
+541 RFGDKVEGDSAT

-593 ILRQAVFLFE
+593 ILRQTVFLFE
-603 VAKPDIAFTVK
+603 VAKPDIAFAVK
-614 TPAEIDPLVCDRRL
+614 TPAEIEPLVCDRRL
-628 LSQAITNIVKNAVEA
+628 LSQAMTNIVKNAVEA
-643 IEEKRK
+643 IEEKYK
-649 DSDEVAAGTIGVEL
+649 NSDAPVTGHVAAEL
-663 ETGAHDAVVIRI
+663 FSGADGEIVIRVS
-675 TDDGIGLPEAR
+675 DDGIGLPEAR
-686 EAIAE
+686 DAIAE

-711 VEQHYGELEFSDNPM
+711 VEQHYGELEFSDNPA
-726 GQGTRVTLTLHPDR
+726 GQGTCVTLTLHPDR

-746 QGDENMLGRRET
+746 KGGEQGMGHSES
-758 VPGRIRNRQDKED
+758 VPGRIRNRQDRED

>member
-1 MQQEC
+1 MEP
-6 RIAATMTLAAA
+6 AASPLQASELPAADA
-17 PTFDMD
+17 SSRGWHF
-23 SDGQDVRAGIWRFG
+23 AA
-37 VPEYYAL
+37 PEYYTL
-44 AAMVSVAIA
+44 AVIVSVAIA

-60 DAQSERLLTPALVAA
+60 DAQSERLLTPGLVAA
-75 IMVANL
+75 IMVVNL
-81 VPAMALIVLIGSRV
+81 VPAMALIVLVGSRV
-95 ARARAVR
+95 ARARAER

-117 LFSLIAAVPTLLVVI
+117 LFSLIAAAPTLLVVI
-132 FASLLFQFGVDF
+132 FASLLFQYGVDF

-151 GMFENAANLAEGYYQ
+151 GMFENAAGLAQGYYQ
-166 ENQRQVGANTFAMA
+166 ENQREVGANTIAMSKDIGA
-180 TDLGTRL
+180 FLQRV
-187 RQYPIDAPG
+187 PIDDPA
-196 FNDYYLQQV
+196 FSNYYLQQV
-205 VVRSL
+205 VVRNL
-210 NESAIIEIGRDG
+210 NESAIIEIGADG
-222 LARTATAINPD
+222 VARTPAMIDPD
-233 DRTAENRLS
+233 NRAAESRIS
-242 STMIA
+242 PSMVE
-247 RLDAG
+247 RLDRG
-252 EDVVVVRQANRIE
+252 QDVVVVRRSDRIE
-265 AAARLPGTDRA
+265 AATRLPGTRRA
-276 YVYASRDTNVPGFQ
+276 YLYASRDANVLGFQ
-290 QSARASAVLAD
+290 QSERARTVLAD
-301 YNQLFDRSQMLQLQF
+301 YNGLFQRSQQLQLQF

-374 SVLTRA
+374 AVLTRA

-388 EGQTRALVHANEQL
+388 EGQTGALVSVNEQL

-415 VSSAVVSVDADRRIL
+415 VSSAVVSVDAEHRIL
-430 LANAAAERLID
+430 LANAAAEHLIGQS
-441 RPADELTG
+441 AGELTG
-449 LLLDDVAPE
+449 QPLADVAPE
-458 LSQLLTGK
+458 LARLLTS
-466 EREAI
+466 EEHEAI
-471 VQLARKDSE
+471 VQLARRDAE

-492 DGFVLSFEDITQQL
+492 DGYVLSFEDITQQL

-541 RFGDRVEADAPT
+541 RFGAKVEGDEAT
-553 FRKLTD
+553 FRRLTD
-559 TVIRQVHDMRRMVD
+559 TIIRQVHDMRRMVD

-603 VAKPDIAFTVK
+603 VAKPDIQFSVK
-614 TPAEIDPLVCDRRL
+614 TPNEIEPLVCDRRL
-628 LSQAITNIVKNAVEA
+628 LSQALTNIVKNAVEA
-643 IEEKRK
+643 IEENSK
-649 DSDEVAAGTIGVEL
+649 DSESPPIGHIRAEL
-663 ETGAHDAVVIRI
+663 DIGRDDAIVIRI
-675 TDDGIGLPEAR
+675 SDDGIGLPEAR
-686 EAIAE
+686 DAIAE

-711 VEQHYGELEFSDNPM
+711 VEQHYGELDFCDNPA
-726 GQGTRVTLTLHPDR
+726 GQGTCVTLTLHPDR

-746 QGDENMLGRRET
+746 KGGDLVTGQIES
-758 VPGRIRNRQDKED
+758 VPGRIRNRQGKEEY
-771 HGA
+771 GA

>member
-1 MQQEC
+1 MASPASLAHDNNPDEQ
-6 RIAATMTLAAA
+6 AASTRGWQFAA
-17 PTFDMD
+17 
-23 SDGQDVRAGIWRFG
+23 
-37 VPEYYAL
+37 PEYYAL
-44 AAMVSVAIA
+44 AAIVSVAAA

-60 DAQSERLLTPALVAA
+60 DSQSERLLTPALVAA

-117 LFSLIAAVPTLLVVI
+117 LFSLIAAAPTLLVAI

-151 GMFENAANLAEGYYQ
+151 GMFENAAGLAEGFYQ
-166 ENQRQVGANTFAMA
+166 ENRREVGANTVAMA
-180 TDLGTRL
+180 QDLGDFLSRVPTDN
-187 RQYPIDAPG
+187 PD
-196 FNDYYLQQV
+196 FSNYYFQQV
-205 VVRSL
+205 VVRNL
-210 NESAIIEIGRDG
+210 NESAIIEIGEDG
-222 LARTATAINPD
+222 VPRTAAMIDPD
-233 DRTAENRLS
+233 NREAENRLAPATVS
-242 STMIA
+242 

-252 EDVVVVRQANRIE
+252 EDVVVNVQPDRIE
-265 AAARLPGTDRA
+265 ATTRLPGPRRA
-276 YVYASRDTNVPGFQ
+276 YVYASRDANVPGFQ
-290 QSARASAVLAD
+290 QWERARSVLSD
-301 YNQLFDRSQMLQLQF
+301 YNALFQRSQLLQLQF

-388 EGQTRALVHANEQL
+388 EGQTGALVNVNEQL

-415 VSSAVVSVDADRRIL
+415 VSSAVVSVDAEHRIL
-430 LANAAAERLID
+430 LANAAAERLIGLSAE
-441 RPADELTG
+441 RLTG
-449 LLLDDVAPE
+449 RPLADVAPE
-458 LSQLLTGK
+458 LSRLLTGD

-471 VQLARKDSE
+471 VQLARSDAE

-541 RFGDRVEADAPT
+541 RFGEKVEGDEAT
-553 FRKLTD
+553 FRRLTE
-559 TVIRQVHDMRRMVD
+559 TIIRQVHDMRRMVD

-587 VEDVRD
+587 TEDIRD
-593 ILRQAVFLFE
+593 IVRQAVFLFE
-603 VAKPDIAFTVK
+603 VAKPDIQFSVK
-614 TPAEIDPLVCDRRL
+614 TPNEIEPLVCDRRL

-643 IEEKRK
+643 IEEKHKK
-649 DSDEVAAGTIGVEL
+649 DGTAVSGHVRADLDIGPNDELIVR
-663 ETGAHDAVVIRI
+663 VI
-675 TDDGIGLPEAR
+675 DDGIGLPEAR
-686 EAIAE
+686 DAIAE

-711 VEQHYGELEFSDNPM
+711 VEQHYGELEFCDNPE
-726 GQGTRVTLTLHPDR
+726 GQGTCVTLTLHPDR

-746 QGDENMLGRRET
+746 KGDDAAMGKVET
-758 VPGRIRNRQDKED
+758 VPGRIRNRQNRED
-771 HGA
+771 YGA

>member
-1 MQQEC
+1 MAQS
-6 RIAATMTLAAA
+6 ASL
-17 PTFDMD
+17 TFDAGPD
-23 SDGQDVRAGIWRFG
+23 EEEVRSGFWRFG
-37 VPEYYAL
+37 TPEYYTL
-44 AAMVSVAIA
+44 GVIVSVAIA

-75 IMVANL
+75 IMVVNL
-81 VPAMALIVLIGSRV
+81 VPAMTLIVLIGSRV
-95 ARARAVR
+95 ARARAMR

-117 LFSLIAAVPTLLVVI
+117 LFSLIAAAPTLLVVI

-151 GMFENAANLAEGYYQ
+151 GMFENAASLAEGYYQ

-180 TDLGTRL
+180 TDLGARL
-187 RQYPIDAPG
+187 SRFPIDSPG
-196 FNDYYLQQV
+196 FSNYYLQQV

-210 NESAIIEIGRDG
+210 NESAIIEIGSDG
-222 LARTATAINPD
+222 VARTATAINPD
-233 DRTAENRLS
+233 DRAAENRLS
-242 STMIA
+242 TAMVD

-252 EDVVVVRQANRIE
+252 EDVVVIRQANRIE

-301 YNQLFDRSQMLQLQF
+301 YNGLFERSQLLQLQF

-368 ARDDEI
+368 VRDDEI

-388 EGQTRALVHANEQL
+388 EGQTGALVNVNEQL
-402 ETRRSF
+402 EARRSF

-415 VSSAVVSVDADRRIL
+415 VSSAVVSVAADRRIL
-430 LANAAAERLID
+430 LANAAAEKLIGQS
-441 RPADELTG
+441 AESLTG
-449 LLLDDVAPE
+449 QSLDEVAPE
-458 LSQLLTGK
+458 LARLLTGE
-466 EREAI
+466 EREGI
-471 VQLARKDSE
+471 VQLSRKDAE

-492 DGFVLSFEDITQQL
+492 EGFVLSFEDITQQL

-541 RFGDRVEADAPT
+541 RFGDKVEGDEAT

-603 VAKPDIAFTVK
+603 VAKPDIAFSVK
-614 TPAEIDPLVCDRRL
+614 TPAEFEPLVCDRRL
-628 LSQAITNIVKNAVEA
+628 LSQAVTNIVKNAVEA
-643 IEEKRK
+643 IEEKYK
-649 DSDEVAAGTIGVEL
+649 NSDSVATGHVGAALEVGAGGE
-663 ETGAHDAVVIRI
+663 VVIRV

-686 EAIAE
+686 DAIAE

-711 VEQHYGELEFSDNPM
+711 VEQHYGELEFSDNPV
-726 GQGTRVTLTLHPDR
+726 GQGTCVTLTLHPDR

-746 QGDENMLGRRET
+746 KGGEQNMGQNET
-758 VPGRIRNRQDKED
+758 VPGRIRNRQDRED

>member
-1 MQQEC
+1 MAQTASLAGVIDSDVDEARGDGWQ
-6 RIAATMTLAAA
+6 IAA
-17 PTFDMD
+17 
-23 SDGQDVRAGIWRFG
+23 
-37 VPEYYAL
+37 PEYYTL
-44 AAMVSVAIA
+44 AIIVSVALA

-81 VPAMALIVLIGSRV
+81 VPAMTLIVLVGSRV
-95 ARARAVR
+95 ARARAAR
-102 SMAGGNG
+102 TMAGGNG

-117 LFSLIAAVPTLLVVI
+117 LFSLIAAAPTLLVVI
-132 FASLLFQFGVDF
+132 FASLLFQYGVDF

-151 GMFENAANLAEGYYQ
+151 GMFENAAGLAEGYYQ
-166 ENQRQVGANTFAMA
+166 ENQREVAANTIKMA
-180 TDLGTRL
+180 GDLGSMLARTR
-187 RQYPIDAPG
+187 IDDPD
-196 FNDYYLQQV
+196 FSNYYFQQV

-210 NESAIIEIGRDG
+210 NESAIIEVGADG
-222 LARTATAINPD
+222 IARTAAMIDPD
-233 DRTAENRLS
+233 NRTAENRLTS
-242 STMIA
+242 EMKS

-252 EDVVVVRQANRIE
+252 EDVVVIRQSDRIE
-265 AAARLPGTDRA
+265 AATRLPGSPNV
-276 YVYASRDTNVPGFQ
+276 YVYASRDFNVPGFQ
-290 QSARASAVLAD
+290 QSIRAGTVLAD
-301 YNQLFDRSQMLQLQF
+301 YNALFDRSQQLQLQF

-355 AAGGDLSVRVTPP
+355 AADGDLSVRVTPP
-368 ARDDEI
+368 ERDDEI
-374 SVLTRA
+374 AVLTRA

-388 EGQTRALVHANEQL
+388 EGQTGTLVSVNEQL

-415 VSSAVVSVDADRRIL
+415 VSSAVVSVGADHRIL
-430 LANAAAERLID
+430 LANAAAERLIGQS
-441 RPADELTG
+441 ADDLTG
-449 LLLDDVAPE
+449 RPLADVAPE
-458 LSQLLTGK
+458 LARLLSGD
-466 EREAI
+466 EREAV
-471 VQLARKDSE
+471 VQLARRDAE

-541 RFGDRVEADAPT
+541 RFGDKVEGEEAT

-559 TVIRQVHDMRRMVD
+559 TVIRQVSDMRRMVD

-587 VEDVRD
+587 LEDVRD
-593 ILRQAVFLFE
+593 ILRQAMFLFE
-603 VAKPDIAFTVK
+603 VAKPDIAFKVDV
-614 TPAEIDPLVCDRRL
+614 PNEVEPLVCDRRL

-643 IEEKRK
+643 VEEKSK
-649 DSDEVAAGTIGVEL
+649 NSAEVPIGHVAASLGNGPAGEI
-663 ETGAHDAVVIRI
+663 VIRI
-675 TDDGIGLPEAR
+675 ADDGIGLPEAR
-686 EAIAE
+686 DAIAE

-711 VEQHYGELEFSDNPM
+711 AEQHYGELEFSDNPE
-726 GQGTRVTLTLHPDR
+726 GQGTWVTLTLYPDR

-746 QGDENMLGRRET
+746 KGGDEAIGRIES
-758 VPGRIRNRQDKED
+758 VPGRVRNRQDKEEY
-771 HGA
+771 GA

>member
-1 MQQEC
+1 M
-6 RIAATMTLAAA
+6 AHAA
-17 PTFDMD
+17 PLTHDID
-23 SDGQDVRAGIWRFG
+23 SADRDARSGFWRFAA
-37 VPEYYAL
+37 PEYYTLAL
-44 AAMVSVAIA
+44 IVSIGIA
-53 TYIFVTG
+53 TYVFVTG

-102 SMAGGNG
+102 SMEGGNG

-117 LFSLIAAVPTLLVVI
+117 LFSMIAAVPTLLVVI

-144 WFSDRSR
+144 WYSDRSR
-151 GMFENAANLAEGYYQ
+151 GMFENAATLAQSFYEESQ
-166 ENQRQVGANTFAMA
+166 KSVAIQTSTMA
-180 TDLGTRL
+180 GDLSKYLDT
-187 RQYPIDAPG
+187 QAIDSISFQDAYG
-196 FNDYYLQQV
+196 FQV
-205 VVRSL
+205 VVREL
-210 NESAIIEIGRDG
+210 TESAIIEVGRDG
-222 LARTATAINPD
+222 VARTAVMIDPDNRAAEGRVTPAI
-233 DRTAENRLS
+233 
-242 STMIA
+242 IQ

-252 EDVVVVRQANRIE
+252 EDIVVTRSANRIE
-265 AAARLPGTDRA
+265 AVTRLPGRSNA
-276 YVYASRDTNVPGFQ
+276 FLYASRAVSSLGQ
-290 QSARASAVLAD
+290 QQFNLARTVLAD
-301 YNQLFDRSQMLQLQF
+301 YNALFERSQLLQLQF

-388 EGQTRALVHANEQL
+388 EGQTGALVSVNEQL
-402 ETRRSF
+402 EARRSF

-415 VSSAVVSVDADRRIL
+415 VSSAVISVDADRRIL
-430 LANAAAERLID
+430 LANAAAERLICQS
-441 RPADELTG
+441 ADCLTG
-449 LLLDDVAPE
+449 QSLAEVAPE
-458 LSQLLTGK
+458 LAQLLVGD

-471 VQLARKDSE
+471 VQLARPNAD

-541 RFGDRVEADAPT
+541 RFGDKIEGDSAT
-553 FRKLTD
+553 FKKLTD
-559 TVIRQVHDMRRMVD
+559 TVVRQVHDMRRMVD

-593 ILRQAVFLFE
+593 ILRQAIFLFE
-603 VAKPDIAFTVK
+603 VAKPDIVFAVN
-614 TPAEIDPLVCDRRL
+614 TPDGIEPLVCDRRL
-628 LSQAITNIVKNAVEA
+628 LSQAMTNIIKNAVEA
-643 IEEKRK
+643 VEEHSK
-649 DSDEVAAGTIGVEL
+649 SSESTPIGHIDAEL
-663 ETGAHDAVVIRI
+663 ANGPNGEIVIRVV
-675 TDDGIGLPEAR
+675 DDGIGLPQAR
-686 EAIAE
+686 ETIAE

-711 VEQHYGELEFSDNPM
+711 VEQHYGELEFSDNPA
-726 GQGTRVTLTLHPDR
+726 GQGTCVTLTLHPGR
-740 LRPLAG
+740 LQGLAG
-746 QGDENMLGRRET
+746 KGDETSMGQAES
-758 VPGRIRNRQDKED
+758 VPGRIRNRQDREE

>member
-1 MQQEC
+1 M
-6 RIAATMTLAAA
+6 ATMAHAA
-17 PTFDMD
+17 PLTQDID
-23 SDGQDVRAGIWRFG
+23 PAEQDVRSGFWRFAA
-37 VPEYYAL
+37 PEYYTLAL
-44 AAMVSVAIA
+44 IVSVGIA
-53 TYIFVTG
+53 TYVFVTG

-102 SMAGGNG
+102 SMEGGNG

-117 LFSLIAAVPTLLVVI
+117 LFSLIAAAPTLLVVI

-144 WFSDRSR
+144 WFSDKSR

-166 ENQRQVGANTFAMA
+166 ENQREVAANTVAMA
-180 TDLGTRL
+180 TDLGAVLARMRTDD
-187 RQYPIDAPG
+187 PK
-196 FNDYYLQQV
+196 FSNYYFQQV
-205 VVRSL
+205 VVRNL
-210 NESAIIEIGRDG
+210 NESAIIEIGADG
-222 LARTATAINPD
+222 VARTAAMINPD
-233 DRTAENRLS
+233 NRAAENRLS
-242 STMIA
+242 PAMVS

-252 EDVVVVRQANRIE
+252 EEVVVVRESNRIQ
-265 AAARLPGTDRA
+265 AATRLPGGRA
-276 YVYASRDTNVPGFQ
+276 YLYAARDFNVPGFQ
-290 QSARASAVLAD
+290 QSLRAGTVLAD
-301 YNQLFDRSQMLQLQF
+301 YNALFERSQLLQLQF

-327 LALAVIAA
+327 LALAVVAA

-368 ARDDEI
+368 VRDDEI

-388 EGQTRALVHANEQL
+388 EGQTGALVSVNEQL
-402 ETRRSF
+402 EARRSF

-415 VSSAVVSVDADRRIL
+415 VSSAVISVDADHRIQ
-430 LANAAAERLID
+430 LANAAAERLICQS
-441 RPADELTG
+441 ADCLTG
-449 LLLDDVAPE
+449 RPLADVAPE
-458 LSQLLTGK
+458 LAQLLIGD

-471 VQLARKDSE
+471 VQLARVNAE

-541 RFGDRVEADAPT
+541 RFGDKIEGDSAT
-553 FRKLTD
+553 FKKLTD

-603 VAKPDIAFTVK
+603 VAKPDIVFAIK
-614 TPAEIDPLVCDRRL
+614 TPDEIEPLVCDRRL
-628 LSQAITNIVKNAVEA
+628 LSQAMTNIVKNAVEA
-643 IEEKRK
+643 IEENSKNSESTSSGHIEAELASGPHGEILIR
-649 DSDEVAAGTIGVEL
+649 VA
-663 ETGAHDAVVIRI
+663 
-675 TDDGIGLPEAR
+675 DDGIGLPQAR
-686 EAIAE
+686 DTIAE

-711 VEQHYGELEFSDNPM
+711 VEQHYGELEFSDNPA
-726 GQGTRVTLTLHPDR
+726 GQGTCVTLTLHPDR
-740 LRPLAG
+740 LQGLAG
-746 QGDENMLGRRET
+746 KGDETSMGYAES
-758 VPGRIRNRQDKED
+758 VPGRIRNRQDREEY
-771 HGA
+771 GA

>member
-1 MQQEC
+1 MEP
-6 RIAATMTLAAA
+6 AASPLQASELPAAGA
-17 PTFDMD
+17 SSRGWHF
-23 SDGQDVRAGIWRFG
+23 AA
-37 VPEYYAL
+37 PEYYTL
-44 AAMVSVAIA
+44 AVIVSVALA

-60 DAQSERLLTPALVAA
+60 DAQSERLLTPGLVAA
-75 IMVANL
+75 IMIVNL
-81 VPAMALIVLIGSRV
+81 VPAMALIVLVGSRV
-95 ARARAVR
+95 ARARAER

-117 LFSLIAAVPTLLVVI
+117 LFSLIAAAPTLLVVI
-132 FASLLFQFGVDF
+132 FASLLFQYGVDF

-151 GMFENAANLAEGYYQ
+151 GMFENAAGLAQGYYQ
-166 ENQRQVGANTFAMA
+166 ENQREVGANTIAMSKDIGA
-180 TDLGTRL
+180 FLQRV
-187 RQYPIDAPG
+187 PIDDPA
-196 FNDYYLQQV
+196 FSNYYLQQV
-205 VVRSL
+205 VVRNL
-210 NESAIIEIGRDG
+210 NESAIIEIGADG
-222 LARTATAINPD
+222 VARTPAMIDPD
-233 DRTAENRLS
+233 NRAAESRIS
-242 STMIA
+242 PSMVE
-247 RLDAG
+247 RLDRG
-252 EDVVVVRQANRIE
+252 QDVVVVRRSDRIE
-265 AAARLPGTDRA
+265 AATRLPGTRRA
-276 YVYASRDTNVPGFQ
+276 YLYASRDANVLGFQ
-290 QSARASAVLAD
+290 QSERARTVLAD
-301 YNQLFDRSQMLQLQF
+301 YNGLFQRSQQLQLQF

-374 SVLTRA
+374 AVLTRA

-388 EGQTRALVHANEQL
+388 EGQTGALVSVNEQL

-415 VSSAVVSVDADRRIL
+415 VSSAVVSVDAEHRIL
-430 LANAAAERLID
+430 LANSAAEHLIGQS
-441 RPADELTG
+441 AGELTG
-449 LLLDDVAPE
+449 QPLADVAPE
-458 LSQLLTGK
+458 LARLLTS
-466 EREAI
+466 EEHEAI
-471 VQLARKDSE
+471 VQLARRDAE

-492 DGFVLSFEDITQQL
+492 DGYVLSFEDITQQL

-541 RFGDRVEADAPT
+541 RFGAKVEGDEAT
-553 FRKLTD
+553 FRRLTD
-559 TVIRQVHDMRRMVD
+559 TIIRQVHDMRRMVD

-603 VAKPDIAFTVK
+603 VAKPDIQFSVK
-614 TPAEIDPLVCDRRL
+614 TPNEIEPLVCDRRL
-628 LSQAITNIVKNAVEA
+628 LSQALTNIVKNAVEA
-643 IEEKRK
+643 IEENSK
-649 DSDEVAAGTIGVEL
+649 DSESPPIGHIRAEL
-663 ETGAHDAVVIRI
+663 DIGRDDAIVIRI
-675 TDDGIGLPEAR
+675 SDDGIGLPEAR
-686 EAIAE
+686 DAIAE

-711 VEQHYGELEFSDNPM
+711 VEQHYGELDFCDNPA
-726 GQGTRVTLTLHPDR
+726 GQGTCVTLTLQPDR

-746 QGDENMLGRRET
+746 KGGDLVTGQIES
-758 VPGRIRNRQDKED
+758 VPGRIRNRQGKEEY
-771 HGA
+771 GA

>member
-1 MQQEC
+1 M
-6 RIAATMTLAAA
+6 ALSAPPATE
-17 PTFDMD
+17 PD
-23 SDGQDVRAGIWRFG
+23 SPADDARSGFWRFAA
-37 VPEYYAL
+37 PEYYTLAL
-44 AAMVSVAIA
+44 IVSIGIA
-53 TYIFVTG
+53 TYVFVTG
-60 DAQSERLLTPALVAA
+60 DAQSEELLTPALVAA

-81 VPAMALIVLIGSRV
+81 VPAMALIVLIGSRI

-102 SMAGGNG
+102 SMEGGNG

-117 LFSLIAAVPTLLVVI
+117 LFSLIAAAPTLLVVI

-151 GMFENAANLAEGYYQ
+151 GMFENAASLAEGYFQ
-166 ENQRQVGANTFAMA
+166 ENQRQVGDNTIAMA
-180 TDLGTRL
+180 KDLGDFLDRTSTADPR
-187 RQYPIDAPG
+187 
-196 FNDYYLQQV
+196 FSNFYLQQV
-205 VVRSL
+205 VVRNL
-210 NESAIIEIGRDG
+210 NESAVIEMGADG
-222 LARTATAINPD
+222 VARTAAAIDPD
-233 DRTAENRLS
+233 DRAADNRL
-242 STMIA
+242 TPLMIS
-247 RLDAG
+247 RLEAG
-252 EDVVVVRQANRIE
+252 EQVVIVRQPDRIE
-265 AAARLPGTDRA
+265 AATRLPGAQRA
-276 YVYASRDTNVPGFQ
+276 YVYASRDFNVPGFQ
-290 QSARASAVLAD
+290 QSIRAGTVLAD
-301 YNQLFDRSQMLQLQF
+301 YNALFNRSQLLQLQF

-327 LALAVIAA
+327 LALAVVAA

-388 EGQTRALVHANEQL
+388 QGQTGTLVSVNEQL
-402 ETRRSF
+402 EARRSF

-415 VSSAVVSVDADRRIL
+415 VSSAVVSVDRDHRIQ
-430 LANAAAERLID
+430 LANAAAERLIGQAVD
-441 RPADELTG
+441 SLTG
-449 LLLDDVAPE
+449 RPLSEVAPE
-458 LSQLLTGK
+458 LAQLLNG
-466 EREAI
+466 EGREAI
-471 VQLARKDSE
+471 VQLARANAE

-541 RFGDRVEADAPT
+541 RFGDRVEGDAAT
-553 FRKLTD
+553 FKKLTD

-593 ILRQAVFLFE
+593 ILRQSIFLFE
-603 VAKPDIAFTVK
+603 VAKPEIRFSVT
-614 TPAEIDPLVCDRRL
+614 TPERLDPLVCDRRL
-628 LSQAITNIVKNAVEA
+628 LSQAMTNIVKNAVEA
-643 IEEKRK
+643 IEEKQK
-649 DSDEVAAGTIGVEL
+649 NSDDGGVGHIDATI
-663 ETGAHDAVVIRI
+663 ETGAAGELVITVV
-675 TDDGIGLPEAR
+675 DDGIGLPPAR
-686 EAIAE
+686 DAIAE

-711 VEQHYGELEFSDNPM
+711 VEQHYGELEFFDNPA
-726 GQGTRVTLTLHPDR
+726 GQGTCVTLTLHPDR
-740 LRPLAG
+740 LRALAG
-746 QGDENMLGRRET
+746 TGEET
-758 VPGRIRNRQDKED
+758 GAVQAESVPGRLRNRQDRED
-771 HGA
+771 YGA

>member
-1 MQQEC
+1 MVQPA
-6 RIAATMTLAAA
+6 RLALDIDSDDAAA
-17 PTFDMD
+17 R
-23 SDGQDVRAGIWRFG
+23 SGIWRFAA
-37 VPEYYAL
+37 PEYYTL
-44 AAMVSVAIA
+44 AVIASVAIA

-81 VPAMALIVLIGSRV
+81 VPAMALIVLVGSRI
-95 ARARAVR
+95 ARARATR
-102 SMAGGNG
+102 SMGGGNG

-132 FASLLFQFGVDF
+132 FASLLFQYGVDF

-151 GMFENAANLAEGYYQ
+151 GMFENAASLAEGYYQ
-166 ENQRQVGANTFAMA
+166 ENQREVAANTGAMA
-180 TDLGTRL
+180 KDLGAFLQRAST
-187 RQYPIDAPG
+187 DDPG
-196 FNDYYLQQV
+196 FSNYYFQQV
-205 VVRSL
+205 VVRNL
-210 NESAIIEIGRDG
+210 NESAIIEIGVDNV
-222 LARTATAINPD
+222 ARTAAAINPD
-233 DRTAENRLS
+233 DREAENRLS
-242 STMIA
+242 PAILA

-252 EDVVVVRQANRIE
+252 EDVVVVRQPDRIE
-265 AAARLPGTDRA
+265 AATRLPGTRRA
-276 YVYASRDTNVPGFQ
+276 YLYASRDFNVPGFQ
-290 QSARASAVLAD
+290 QSLRASNVLAD
-301 YNQLFDRSQMLQLQF
+301 YNDLFERSQQLQLQF

-355 AAGGDLSVRVTPP
+355 AAGGDLSVRVSPP
-368 ARDDEI
+368 RRDDEI
-374 SVLTRA
+374 AVLTRA

-388 EGQTRALVHANEQL
+388 EGQTSALVNVNEQL
-402 ETRRSF
+402 EARRSF

-415 VSSAVVSVDADRRIL
+415 VSSAVISVDADHRIL
-430 LANAAAERLID
+430 LANAAAERLIEPD
-441 RPADELTG
+441 GEGLTG
-449 LLLDDVAPE
+449 RPLAEVAPE
-458 LSQLLTGK
+458 LARLLDS
-466 EREAI
+466 EEHEAI
-471 VQLARKDSE
+471 VQLARKDAE

-541 RFGDRVEADAPT
+541 RFGDKVEGDTAT

-587 VEDVRD
+587 VEDPRD

-603 VAKPDIAFTVK
+603 VAKPDIAFRIR
-614 TPAEIDPLVCDRRL
+614 TPGEIDPLVCDRRL
-628 LSQAITNIVKNAVEA
+628 LSQALTNIVKNAVEA
-643 IEEKRK
+643 IEEKYK
-649 DSDEVAAGTIGVEL
+649 DSTEPAVGRVEASL
-663 ETGAHDAVVIRI
+663 ETTDDGAVRI
-675 TDDGIGLPEAR
+675 TVADDGIGLPEAR
-686 EAIAE
+686 DAIAE
-691 PYMTTRQGGTGLG
+691 PYMTTRRGGTGLG

-711 VEQHYGELEFSDNPM
+711 VEQHYGELEFTDNPA
-726 GQGTRVTLTLHPDR
+726 GQGTCVTLTLHPDR

-746 QGDENMLGRRET
+746 KGGGGSTGQAES
-758 VPGRIRNRQDKED
+758 VPGRIRTRQDRED

>member
-1 MQQEC
+1 MAQSPP
-6 RIAATMTLAAA
+6 LAL
-17 PTFDMD
+17 DMD
-23 SDGQDVRAGIWRFG
+23 SDGQEVRSGFWRFAA
-37 VPEYYAL
+37 PEYYTL
-44 AAMVSVAIA
+44 AIIISVAIA

-75 IMVANL
+75 IMVVNL

-117 LFSLIAAVPTLLVVI
+117 LFSLIAAAPTLLVVI

-166 ENQRQVGANTFAMA
+166 ENQRQVGANTYAMA
-180 TDLGTRL
+180 TDLGKQL
-187 RQYPIDAPG
+187 SLVPIDSPA
-196 FNDYYLQQV
+196 FSNYYLQQV

-222 LARTATAINPD
+222 VARTATAINPD
-233 DRTAENRLS
+233 DRAAEARLGS
-242 STMIA
+242 AMVG

-252 EDVVVVRQANRIE
+252 EDVVVVRQPTRIE

-301 YNQLFDRSQMLQLQF
+301 YNNLFERSQQLQLQF

-374 SVLTRA
+374 AVLTRA

-388 EGQTRALVHANEQL
+388 QGQTGALVSVNEQL
-402 ETRRSF
+402 EARRSF

-415 VSSAVVSVDADRRIL
+415 VSSAVVSVDADHRIL
-430 LANAAAERLID
+430 LANAAAERLICQS
-441 RPADELTG
+441 AECLTG
-449 LLLDDVAPE
+449 QPLDDVAPE
-458 LSQLLTGK
+458 LARLLISD

-471 VQLARKDSE
+471 VQLSRKDAE

-541 RFGDRVEADAPT
+541 RFGDKVEGDSAT

-593 ILRQAVFLFE
+593 ILRQTVFLFE
-603 VAKPDIAFTVK
+603 VAKPDIAFAVK
-614 TPAEIDPLVCDRRL
+614 TPAEIEPLVCDRRL
-628 LSQAITNIVKNAVEA
+628 LSQAMTNIVKNAVEA
-643 IEEKRK
+643 IEEKYK
-649 DSDEVAAGTIGVEL
+649 NSESVVTGHVAAEL
-663 ETGAHDAVVIRI
+663 FSGADGEIIIRVS
-675 TDDGIGLPEAR
+675 DDGIGLPEAR
-686 EAIAE
+686 DAIAE

-711 VEQHYGELEFSDNPM
+711 VEQHYGELEFSDNPA
-726 GQGTRVTLTLHPDR
+726 GQGTCVTLTLHPDR

-746 QGDENMLGRRET
+746 KGGEQGMGHSES
-758 VPGRIRNRQDKED
+758 VPGRIRNRQDRED